1 MQTIPLWLRL
11 QSCWYCLM
19 NVFMENED
27 DTICF
32 IRTLYP
38 DKCVWIYNVDIISIQ
53 CLFVKWYDLTFI
65 NILHVFFFDQI
76 LKVYEY
82 YMNIVKW
89 FCNWNLSFI
98 CMPLS
103 EWEFDF
109 QLHRIYLQKFYI
121 FTQSL
126 KICPLDILVR
136 YQLKLDHW

>member
-1 MQTIPLWLRL
+1 
-11 QSCWYCLM
+11 
-19 NVFMENED
+19 
-27 DTICF
+27 
-32 IRTLYP
+32 
-38 DKCVWIYNVDIISIQ
+38 
-53 CLFVKWYDLTFI
+53 
-65 NILHVFFFDQI
+65 
-76 LKVYEY
+76 
-82 YMNIVKW
+82 MNIVKW

-136 YQLKLDHW
+136 YQLKSRSLVKMICMVQVCKWEQISGTVTNIWKEKQEISKKVSKWYGKSRHLSKFSSTTGRFFKFSNVIRIREQIYTLI